1 MLGGNASRKHVRSE
15 ISIISNELRRRR
27 RRRCHRNNRGHTR
40 VTARFLRETATPICG
55 SVVGQALPPTFDR
68 KQTTVSKNQVPSD
81 EHCRDKYLTNER
93 IGTIVVIPMDTRYT
107 YDIPVRCTTLPENAS
122 LRCKYVT
129 SLETRYAME

>member
-1 MLGGNASRKHVRSE
+1 MGMLGGNAPRKHVRSK

-27 RRRCHRNNRGHTR
+27 RRRRRNNRAHTR

-55 SVVGQALPPTFDR
+55 SVVGQALPPTFNR

-81 EHCRDKYLTNER
+81 EHCREKYLTNER

-107 YDIPVRCTTLPENAS
+107 YDIQQRCPKTPVFVADI
-122 LRCKYVT
+122 LR
-129 SLETRYAME
+129 R